1 MVVIKYLKC
10 YKLIM
15 QQKLQPAKATLINYT
30 ENFVVKNYS
39 MNVSNIFQN
48 VMYWINLNR
57 QNMQR
62 ERKKMLNKKFKLKA
76 KKLNTFIFLPLIF
89 V

>member
-1 MVVIKYLKC
+1 
-10 YKLIM
+10 M